1 MEGQTLHALPGAW
14 KGGPAIGAYDWYRC
28 DSTGASCSSASG
40 PANGLHTLAPTDDG
54 ATLRVLVVASNGRG
68 SSVAVSP
75 ATAAVA
81 IPPPYFVGDF
91 ETGNL
96 SQWPYLGDAHGMN
109 VVATPTSG
117 RTSRYA
123 ARADTTNAPD
133 SSTGGD
139 ASYVETGSFDLP
151 WENDGTDAWFGMAVL
166 LPSGTNPAFPG
177 KFTPSPSSGWNMFME
192 WHISPGV
199 GGSSP
204 YVGVRNSNGAPRL
217 VLRLVGGPEAN
228 PQTQWVDDSAPL
240 QYDHWYSI
248 DVRMK
253 WSPNP
258 TIGYAEWW
266 VDGVRKFAGSFPTL
280 YSRNDGTASSVMFDA
295 GHYRG
300 TQSWTD
306 TVYFD
311 GVRVGPTR
319 SSVAR

>member
-1 MEGQTLHALPGAW
+1 
-14 KGGPAIGAYDWYRC
+14 
-28 DSTGASCSSASG
+28 
-40 PANGLHTLAPTDDG
+40 
-54 ATLRVLVVASNGRG
+54 LVVASNGRG

-91 ETGNL
+91 ETGDL
-96 SQWPYLGDAHGMN
+96 SQWPYLGDAHGVS
-109 VVATPTSG
+109 VVGTPTSG
-117 RTSRYA
+117 PASRHA
-123 ARADTTNAPD
+123 AKAETTNAPD
-133 SSTGGD
+133 SSNGGD
-139 ASYVETGSFDLP
+139 ASYVETGSFGLP
-151 WENDGTDAWFGMAVL
+151 WENDGADAWFGMAVL
-166 LPSGTNPAFPG
+166 LPSGANPAFPG
-177 KFTPSPSSGWNMFME
+177 KFTSSPSSGWNMFME

-228 PQTQWVDDSAPL
+228 PQTQWVDDPTPL
-240 QYDHWYSI
+240 QYDHWYDIS
-248 DVRMK
+248 VRMK

-258 TIGYAEWW
+258 AIGYAEWW
-266 VDGVRKFAGSFPTL
+266 VDGVRKFADSFPTL

-300 TQSWTD
+300 TQAWTD